1 MGRNPGGQNW
11 WVTLRRLLEGSSR
24 WPQRHLE
31 AESATLRR
39 ARYFTPT
46 SCAGAEPTS
55 AVHLYRGSAHM
66 LASCSDHECFGGV
79 GAELCHRQQPA
90 DVKVSGRT
98 GRAMGCGGC
107 AFTCVSC
114 MLHRLQLVI
123 MNIFI
128 LSFNLRPTST
138 RPSSGSQDH
147 QHHRIRCARQLQP
160 CRKMSLEAA
169 ESLLLIHLMRMCVL
183 VALRARIER
192 SCSDSVRAR

>member
-1 MGRNPGGQNW
+1 MGVLPHLSVRHKPRWGGTHRARTGG
-11 WVTLRRLLEGSSR
+11 VLLRRLLEDSSR

-31 AESATLRR
+31 AESTTLRL

-55 AVHLYRGSAHM
+55 ALHLYRGLAHM
-66 LASCSDHECFGGV
+66 LASGCDHKFFGGV

-90 DVKVSGRT
+90 DTKVSGRT

-138 RPSSGSQDH
+138 RPSSGFTGSLTPSH
-147 QHHRIRCARQLQP
+147 SMCA
-160 CRKMSLEAA
+160 AA
-169 ESLLLIHLMRMCVL
+169 ATMP
-183 VALRARIER
+183 
-192 SCSDSVRAR
+192 